1 MIKKFTGETVEAA
14 LIKGL
19 KAMNLNRDQ
28 VNLKIISQGSKGF
41 WGIGQKLAIIELRT
55 KLPRSATQLEKAEP
69 EKSLQQN
76 KLPDVKS
83 AVTPLKDDQLVEKLG
98 QYLADVTEAM
108 GIKAQIEVTQEDKMV
123 TYCFKTDQ
131 VGQLIGKHGRT
142 LDALQTIAETFLAVH
157 RGKKLK
163 VILDISNYRREQK
176 AALQRMALKK
186 AALAVKL
193 QHPVNCPAMQSFERK
208 IIHQTLVARENVR
221 TLSAGKEP
229 HRFVR
234 IYPNNK

>member
-1 MIKKFTGETVEAA
+1 MIKKFTGKTVEAA
-14 LIKGL
+14 LAKGL

-28 VNLKIISQGSKGF
+28 VNLKIISQAAKVF
-41 WGIGQKLAIIELRT
+41 WGFGQKFAIIELE
-55 KLPRSATQLEKAEP
+55 PISAQPTVQSENTEP
-69 EKSLQQN
+69 EKKLQQN
-76 KLPDVKS
+76 NLPDEKA
-83 AVTPLKDDQLVEKLG
+83 AVDSLKDDQLVEKLG

-108 GIKAQIEVTQEDKMV
+108 GIKTHIEVTQEDKLV
-123 TYCFKTDQ
+123 TYCFKTGQ

-142 LDALQTIAETFLAVH
+142 LDALQTIAEAFLAVQKN
-157 RGKKLK
+157 RKLQ
-163 VILDISNYRREQK
+163 VILETSNYRQEQK
-176 AALQRMALKK
+176 AALQHLALKK

-193 QHPVNCPAMQSFERK
+193 QHPVNCPAMQAFERK
-208 IIHQTLVARENVR
+208 IIHQTLVARGSVR